1 MSAKVWT
8 QEQDDRAAD
17 EWQNRVFS
25 VIDEDVDDGIR
36 PEALAGCQQAGE
48 NLCRENTEASELL
61 SSYMQ
66 DGRIDAVRATEWLK
80 RNTEAG
86 Q

>member
-1 MSAKVWT
+1 MASKVWT
-8 QEQDDRAAD
+8 QEQNDRAAD

-25 VIDEDVDDGIR
+25 
-36 PEALAGCQQAGE
+36 EALAGCHQAGE
-48 NLCRENTEASELL
+48 NLCRENTEAAELL
-61 SSYMQ
+61 STYMH

-80 RNTEAG
+80 RNMEAG